1 MTPCQLF
8 QWASSNISAITFEY
22 CNTDEYLT
30 EKKNLAER
38 FEECRTIPGTR
49 KLHSFIPISTQK
61 LQTKVF
67 SSSSKAQIQWVTSK
81 PDGEMEVEQVSGFIT
96 CIHSEQWWLACV
108 LQYDEES
115 DEATVNIL
123 HPHGPARSFQYPLTH
138 YHQHTKI

>member
-1 MTPCQLF
+1 MTLRQLF
-8 QWASSNISAITFEY
+8 QWASSNISTITFEY
-22 CNTDEYLT
+22 CSTDDYLT
-30 EKKNLAER
+30 ENKNLAER

-96 CIHSEQWWLACV
+96 CIHIGQ
-108 LQYDEES
+108 
-115 DEATVNIL
+115 
-123 HPHGPARSFQYPLTH
+123 
-138 YHQHTKI
+138 